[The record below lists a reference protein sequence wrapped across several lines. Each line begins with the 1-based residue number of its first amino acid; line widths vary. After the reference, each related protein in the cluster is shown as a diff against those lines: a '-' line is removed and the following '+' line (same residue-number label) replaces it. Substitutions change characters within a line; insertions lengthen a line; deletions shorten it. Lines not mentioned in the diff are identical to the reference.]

1 MGNFKYHWEKDLI
14 PPPLSIESSSNEWM
28 DDVNN
33 QIMNPKRSVFS
44 RFAPLVGSL
53 SIIVLALGIFV
64 AKNDKILG
72 LILDFSVVQGFYA
85 PTITY
90 EPAHYPPRNKV
101 FENQE
106 QLSKE
111 EQKKAGFIQNMAY
124 AYQNIKTL
132 KGKVDI
138 RYYTD
143 VEQTSISTVEFQIR
157 EGKNPA
163 SYLLVHQPNGTKSE
177 YINDNHYEL
186 RRSDGKDQRERVS
199 TRNPENEPKITFVS
213 TADGQ
218 PSYYFPADPAWSN
231 SVEVIVA
238 PLRHLGWIVADL
250 ELWSIKSEE
259 TFLGRKV
266 NIIEGK
272 LPSYRA
278 EKMHANSY
286 KIWVD
291 DETSMVL
298 KNQTYDNK
306 GKVVESFEVTS
317 IEVDPELDFSIFDT
331 SKKQE

>member
-1 MGNFKYHWEKDLI
+1 MGNFKYDWEKDLI
-14 PPPLSIESSSNEWM
+14 TPPLSSESSSNEWM
-28 DDVNN
+28 DVVKN
-33 QIMNPKRSVFS
+33 QIMNQKRSIFN

-53 SIIVLALGIFV
+53 SVIVLALGIFA

-72 LILDFSVVQGFYA
+72 LILDLSVVQGLYA
-85 PTITY
+85 PTLTY
-90 EPAHYPPRNKV
+90 EQVRYPPRNKV

-111 EQKKAGFIQNMAY
+111 EQKKADFIQNMAY

-132 KGKVDI
+132 KGKADI

-143 VEQTSISTVEFQIR
+143 IGQTSISTVEFQIR

-163 SYLLVHQPNGTKSE
+163 SYLLVNQPNGTKSE

-186 RRSDGKDQRERVS
+186 RRSDGKEQRERVS
-199 TRNPENEPKITFVS
+199 TRNPENEPKLTFVS
-213 TADGQ
+213 KADGQ
-218 PSYYFPADPAWSN
+218 PSYYFPADPAWS
-231 SVEVIVA
+231 SSAEVIVA
-238 PLRHLGWIVADL
+238 PLRHLGWIVVDL
-250 ELWSIKSEE
+250 ELWSIKSRE
-259 TFLGRKV
+259 TFLGRKI

-272 LPSYRA
+272 LPSSRA
-278 EKMHANSY
+278 EKMHADTY

-317 IEVDPELDFSIFDT
+317 IEVNPQLDFSIFDT
-331 SKKQE
+331 SKKKE